1 MRLLK
6 QLWND
11 ERGFVNSA
19 ELILIATL
27 AVIGLIVGLAT
38 FRDAVIQELADTG
51 AAVGQVNQSYSVFV
65 GDSANQDATDGP
77 AITGTPNG
85 PVQVLR
91 DFTNDAD
98 QVVVSVSA
106 GFNNFQY
113 EDELDQGDGQDLPNA
128 LPPGIVS
135 IGGTTDEGVVLAP

>member
-51 AAVGQVNQSYSVFV
+51 AAVGQVNQSYAVSVQPV
-65 GDSANQDATDGP
+65 DGANTDP
-77 AITGTPNG
+77 TEG
-85 PVQVLR
+85 PVI
-91 DFTNDAD
+91 
-98 QVVVSVSA
+98 SVSGNEVSIERNFGGA
-106 GFNNFQY
+106 LVSGSFNNFEYQ
-113 EDELDQGDGQDLPNA
+113 DMPDQGDEQVDPT

-135 IGGTTDEGVVLAP
+135 IGGTTDEGEDLLP

>member
-65 GDSANQDATDGP
+65 GDSVNTDPIDGP
-77 AITGTPNG
+77 AITGTING
-85 PVQVLR
+85 PVEVRR
-91 DFTNDAD
+91 DFTNATN
-98 QVVVSVSA
+98 QVVVSVTA

-113 EDELDQGDGQDLPNA
+113 QDEPDQGDGQDLPNS

-135 IGGTTDEGVVLAP
+135 IGGTTDEGVPLIP

>member
-38 FRDAVIQELADTG
+38 FRDAVFQELADTG

-65 GDSANQDATDGP
+65 GNSTNQVATDGP

-85 PVQVLR
+85 PVQILR
-91 DFTNDAD
+91 DFTNAD
-98 QVVVSVSA
+98 DEVVVSVTA

-113 EDELDQGDGQDLPNA
+113 EDEPDQGDVQFDPT

-135 IGGTTDEGVVLAP
+135 IGGTTDEGEDLVP